1 MPKISMKASS
11 ISLCVKLSLSQNE
24 KTFINVFVK
33 YLKKEEQMQIYK

>member
-11 ISLCVKLSLSQNE
+11 ISLCVKLSQNQ
-24 KTFINVFVK
+24 KTFINVFDK